1 MDNAYTLVL
10 SDDELRRYR
19 QSAASARVSEQVAWL
34 AAGVRPGAR
43 VADIGCGPAAILT
56 ELAQL
61 VLPGGVVDG
70 VDRDVQARATAAQMI
85 TAAGLDNAR
94 VLAGAADETGL
105 EPGAYDTVMMRHV
118 LLHNGPKV
126 PAILDHLATLLRP
139 GGHLYLVE
147 TDFLARRL
155 VPIDAELQELT
166 DAFVRLMSGRGN
178 DLQIGPR
185 LGHLLLDA
193 GLELVTFEARYQVFS
208 GEMARTTRMPEWAAR
223 DPIIAAGLATEA
235 DFTRWEQAWA
245 RRVADPTVRFN
256 FVPMFHAIGRR
267 RG

>member
-1 MDNAYTLVL
+1 
-10 SDDELRRYR
+10 
-19 QSAASARVSEQVAWL
+19 
-34 AAGVRPGAR
+34 
-43 VADIGCGPAAILT
+43 
-56 ELAQL
+56 
-61 VLPGGVVDG
+61 
-70 VDRDVQARATAAQMI
+70 
-85 TAAGLDNAR
+85 
-94 VLAGAADETGL
+94 
-105 EPGAYDTVMMRHV
+105 
-118 LLHNGPKV
+118 V